1 LSSWFFHD
9 KIHFDREGL
18 IPVSQ
23 VEGPSLHGKRR
34 ELILDAAEVLVMDT
48 GAAHLTMDAV
58 AARAGVSKGGVLH
71 HFPTKTA
78 LIQAMLD
85 RLLATF
91 AADLDVIVRIA
102 GTSFKGH
109 LRAWINLT
117 QTTDAR
123 LDRICAALL
132 SASANDPDLLKP
144 FAQMLQDRISSYQ
157 LKRPSDGQTLVIFAA
172 LDGYWLLNALGLSPI
187 GGTRKSTFF
196 ASLLEMVDAL
206 DEAKLS

>member
-1 LSSWFFHD
+1 MPKTD
-9 KIHFDREGL
+9 GEN
-18 IPVSQ
+18 
-23 VEGPSLHGKRR
+23 LHGKRR
-34 ELILDAAEVLVMDT
+34 ELILDAAETLVMEI

-58 AARAGVSKGGVLH
+58 SLRASVSKGGVLH
-71 HFPTKTA
+71 HFPTKAA

-91 AADLDVIVRIA
+91 TADMDSIERIA
-102 GTSFKGH
+102 GKSLKGH

-144 FAQMLQDRISSYQ
+144 FARMLQDRMASYRLQ
-157 LKRPSDGQTLVIFAA
+157 RPSDGPASVIMTA
-172 LDGYWLLNALGLSPI
+172 LDGYWLLNALGLSPL
-187 GGTRKSTFF
+187 RKAQKSVFF
-196 ASLLEMVDAL
+196 TALLAMVDAL
-206 DEAKLS
+206 DESTLP

>member
-1 LSSWFFHD
+1 MAD
-9 KIHFDREGL
+9 AK
-18 IPVSQ
+18 SQ
-23 VEGPSLHGKRR
+23 GLHGKRR
-34 ELILDAAEVLVMDT
+34 ELILDAAEELVMDL

-58 AARAGVSKGGVLH
+58 AARASVSKGGVLH

-91 AADLDVIVRIA
+91 AADLEAIERIA
-102 GTSFKGH
+102 GTSLKGH
-109 LRAWINLT
+109 LRAWIALA

-144 FAQMLQDRISSYQ
+144 FAQMLRQRMDSYQ
-157 LKRPSDGQTLVIFAA
+157 LERPCDGLISVIFTAIE
-172 LDGYWLLNALGLSPI
+172 GYWLFNALGLSPLS
-187 GGTRKSTFF
+187 G
-196 ASLLEMVDAL
+196 
-206 DEAKLS
+206 EAKSAFFLALQGLVDKVEESSLA